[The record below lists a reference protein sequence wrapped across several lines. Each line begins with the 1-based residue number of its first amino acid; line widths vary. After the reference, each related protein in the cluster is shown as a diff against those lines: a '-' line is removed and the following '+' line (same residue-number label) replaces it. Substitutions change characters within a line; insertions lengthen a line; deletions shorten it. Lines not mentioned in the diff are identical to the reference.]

1 METTMNVSTTT
12 KIFLLGMTA
21 IALYAQEDYRNDVTI
36 SALGSFQR
44 STADNGIN
52 QSATDS
58 AGVLF
63 TYRYFFTDHQG
74 LELNYGYTRADEQFT
89 PTTSTS
95 LANATAI
102 STNASEA
109 NLSYALRFG
118 FRHRL
123 RPFAT
128 AGLGAWVFSPI
139 NSFTVSGVAG
149 ARFATPDFVYSAG
162 VDLALSRRV
171 SFRLGYRGHVFQ
183 APDFGVPSIAT
194 GAVSHMAEPFGGLS
208 FHF

>member
-1 METTMNVSTTT
+1 MN
-12 KIFLLGMTA
+12 ITA
-21 IALYAQEDYRNDVTI
+21 IAKLFVVCLAGSILYAQEDYRNDVTV

-44 STADNGIN
+44 STTGNGIN
-52 QSATDS
+52 QSADDS
-58 AGVLF
+58 AGTLF
-63 TYRYFFTDHQG
+63 TYRYFFTDRQG

-118 FRHRL
+118 FRNRL

-128 AGLGAWVFSPI
+128 AGLGALVFSPI
-139 NSFTVSGVAG
+139 NSFTVSSVAG

-183 APDFGVPSIAT
+183 APDYGVPALAT
-194 GAVSHMAEPFGGLS
+194 GSVSHIAQPFGGLS
-208 FHF
+208 FRF